1 MKIMLIFNICVFQL
15 LQERADKICE
25 MAGVMQRSVQIDE
38 ENQAREQELMS
49 RLITEN
55 KVKNIFCFCNYS
67 VWEHRRKEI
76 NLLFMGTIFAKEN

>member
-1 MKIMLIFNICVFQL
+1 MWWKLGFNLKFIFHTFSKCEWKFIFQL

-25 MAGVMQRSVQIDE
+25 MASVMQRSMQIDE

-55 KVKNIFCFCNYS
+55 KVKLNL
-67 VWEHRRKEI
+67 VWHQTR
-76 NLLFMGTIFAKEN
+76 

>member
-1 MKIMLIFNICVFQL
+1 MSTPFLNLHLKFKFTKCEWKFIFQL

-25 MAGVMQRSVQIDE
+25 MASVMQRSMQIDE

-55 KVKNIFCFCNYS
+55 KVNIL
-67 VWEHRRKEI
+67 RLKLIDLRKHSGPI
-76 NLLFMGTIFAKEN
+76 L

>member
-1 MKIMLIFNICVFQL
+1 MVSFLFQL

-25 MAGVMQRSVQIDE
+25 MASVMQKSVQIDE

-55 KVKNIFCFCNYS
+55 KVSLITL
-67 VWEHRRKEI
+67 H
-76 NLLFMGTIFAKEN
+76 LFVLIDTYH

>member
-1 MKIMLIFNICVFQL
+1 MKIILIFNICVFQL

-55 KVKNIFCFCNYS
+55 KVKKHFLFLQ
-67 VWEHRRKEI
+67 
-76 NLLFMGTIFAKEN
+76 LLSLGTQAERS